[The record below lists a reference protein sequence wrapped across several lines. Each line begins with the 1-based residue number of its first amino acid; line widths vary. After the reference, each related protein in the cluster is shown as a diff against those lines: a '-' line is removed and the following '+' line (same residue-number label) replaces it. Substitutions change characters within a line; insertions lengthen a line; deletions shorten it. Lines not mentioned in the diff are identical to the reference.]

1 MVKSF
6 LRKLRWFHIV
16 LASII
21 ILLLIS
27 VSPVYPGRIFSSEDN
42 TTLVVLTFD
51 DGYSSWVTEAMPI
64 LQEYDLPASGYI
76 NDPEFREDFT
86 WEYALTLHEAGWEI
100 GWHTATH
107 MNVDVAERSQLIDD
121 YNLGKS
127 LFEAHGLPAPVTF
140 VYPSGRHDDESVEI
154 TSEFFLAARTTHH
167 GVNTP
172 RDVMEN
178 PAHLKQFNM
187 DNDLPFIEKK
197 IRKYQDQG
205 MLIVL
210 TAHTIG
216 QVVEWQKNPTMTT
229 EEFEDLAEFL
239 HQEEVK
245 GNIDVVTL
253 REGVEIIQNRNVIT
267 SWGLKVDSPSDTWFK
282 FWKIPVPERY
292 FVYYEEIIQDF
303 IGHSNPGIARWFDQ
317 F

>member
-21 ILLLIS
+21 VFLLVS
-27 VSPVYPGRIFSSEDN
+27 VSPVYPGRTFSSENN

-51 DGYSSWVTEAMPI
+51 DGYSCWVTEAMPI
-64 LQEYDLPASGYI
+64 LQKYDLPASGYI
-76 NDPEFREDFT
+76 NDPDFREDFT
-86 WEYALTLHEAGWEI
+86 WEDVVTLYEAGWEI

-107 MNVDVAERSQLIDD
+107 MNVDVADRSAIIEDFT
-121 YNLGKS
+121 LGKN
-127 LFEAHGLPAPVTF
+127 LFESHGLPAPVTF
-140 VYPSGRHDDESVEI
+140 VYPSGRHDEESVEI
-154 TSEFFLAARTTHH
+154 ASEFFLAARTTHH

-172 RDVMEN
+172 LDVKEN
-178 PAHLKQFNM
+178 PTHLKQFNM
-187 DNDLPFIEKK
+187 DNGLPFIEKK

-210 TAHTIG
+210 TAHTIE
-216 QVVEWQKNPTMTT
+216 QVAKWQKEPTMTT

-239 HQEEVK
+239 YQEEAK

-253 REGVEIIQNRNVIT
+253 REGVEIIQNRNMTT
-267 SWGLKVDSPSDTWFK
+267 SWGLKVDSPADTWFK

-303 IGHSNPGIARWFDQ
+303 IGHSNPGIARWFDK